1 MSTDYDDALYTD
13 DQLAERLAGD
23 LWRQLWGY
31 TRPYRAWVWGLCLC
45 AVVVAL
51 MDVAFPLITRE
62 VVDDLAQGGLDA
74 DLTPWLWAYGAATVT
89 LAGAVGAFIFL
100 GGRLRTHI
108 SHDIRRDAFNQLQ
121 DLSFAYFDRRPV
133 GWLMARMTSD
143 CERLSNILAWGLL
156 DLAWGATVMSGAL
169 VAMLLMAP
177 NLTVTVVAV
186 VPLLA
191 LASLRFQQRI
201 LSTARD
207 VRRYNAQLT
216 ANFNETVM
224 GVQTTQAFQRE
235 ADNHNRFR
243 QLSDAMYGASV
254 KNLLYGAI
262 YLPVVLTLA
271 SLALGGALALGGL
284 ELFLGT
290 LSAGTVLAFL
300 TYARHFFEPVEQLAH
315 WFAEMQMAQASAERV
330 LSLVNAEP
338 EIRDSEAV
346 RAGDQN
352 AALPPLERIE
362 VRDLAFA
369 YGSGP
374 QVLRDIQLTLRRG
387 TLTALIGPTGGGK
400 STLSALL
407 CRFYEPTGG
416 GIYVNNGQEY
426 RTLPLRAWQERLG
439 VVLQTPHLFSGSIAD
454 NLRFARPEAS
464 DADLW
469 NALEKSQ
476 GAVFVRGLPEGLA
489 FQVGEGGSRLSAGQR
504 QLLSLTRVLLCDAEL
519 VILDEATAT
528 IDSETEVLITQAL
541 KGILADRIAVIVA
554 HRLSTIRH
562 ADQIA
567 VLEGGTIVE
576 LGNHEQLLAQGGRYA
591 ALLAQ
596 GPTIPS

>member
-62 VVDDLAQGGLDA
+62 VVDDLTHGGLGA
-74 DLTPWLWAYGAATVT
+74 DLTPWLWAYGTATVI

-290 LSAGTVLAFL
+290 LTAGTVLAFL

-362 VRDLAFA
+362 IRDLAFA

-416 GIYVNNGQEY
+416 GIYVNGQEY
-426 RTLPLRAWQERLG
+426 RTLPLRVWQERLG
-439 VVLQTPHLFSGSIAD
+439 VVLQTPHLFSGSIGD

-469 NALEKSQ
+469 HALEKSQ
-476 GAVFVRGLPEGLA
+476 GAAFVRGLPEGLA

-528 IDSETEVLITQAL
+528 IDSETEALITQAL
-541 KGILADRIAVIVA
+541 KDILADRIAVIVA

-567 VLEGGTIVE
+567 VLEGSTIVE
-576 LGNHEQLLAQGGRYA
+576 LGNHEQLLAEGGRYA
-591 ALLAQ
+591 TLLAQ

>member
-1 MSTDYDDALYTD
+1 M
-13 DQLAERLAGD
+13 
-23 LWRQLWGY
+23 
-31 TRPYRAWVWGLCLC
+31 
-45 AVVVAL
+45 
-51 MDVAFPLITRE
+51 
-62 VVDDLAQGGLDA
+62 
-74 DLTPWLWAYGAATVT
+74 
-89 LAGAVGAFIFL
+89 
-100 GGRLRTHI
+100 
-108 SHDIRRDAFNQLQ
+108 RRDAFNQLQ

-290 LSAGTVLAFL
+290 LTAGTVLAFL

-362 VRDLAFA
+362 IRDLAFA

-416 GIYVNNGQEY
+416 GIYVNGQEY

-469 NALEKSQ
+469 HALEKSQ
-476 GAVFVRGLPEGLA
+476 GAAFVRGLPEGLA

-528 IDSETEVLITQAL
+528 IDSETEALITQAL
-541 KGILADRIAVIVA
+541 KDILADRIAVIVA

-567 VLEGGTIVE
+567 VLEGSTIVE
-576 LGNHEQLLAQGGRYA
+576 LGNHEQLLAEGGRYA
-591 ALLAQ
+591 TLLAQ

>member
-62 VVDDLAQGGLDA
+62 VVDDLAQGGLGA
-74 DLTPWLWAYGAATVT
+74 DLTPWLWAYGAATVI

-177 NLTVTVVAV
+177 NLTVAVVAV

-191 LASLRFQQRI
+191 LASLRFQRRI

-290 LSAGTVLAFL
+290 LTAGTVLAFL

-362 VRDLAFA
+362 IRDLAFA

-374 QVLRDIQLTLRRG
+374 QVLRHIQLTLRRG

-416 GIYVNNGQEY
+416 GIYVNGQEY

-469 NALEKSQ
+469 HALEKSQ
-476 GAVFVRGLPEGLA
+476 GAAFVRGLPEGLA

-528 IDSETEVLITQAL
+528 IDSETEALITQAL
-541 KGILADRIAVIVA
+541 KDILADRIAVIVA

-567 VLEGGTIVE
+567 VLEGSTIVE
-576 LGNHEQLLAQGGRYA
+576 LGNHEQLLAEGGRYA
-591 ALLAQ
+591 TLLAQ

>member
-1 MSTDYDDALYTD
+1 MSSAYDDALYTD
-13 DQLAERLAGD
+13 DALAERLAGD

-31 TRPYRAWVWGLCLC
+31 TRPYRTWVWGLCAC

-62 VVDDLAQGGLDA
+62 VVDAIGESGAQA
-74 DLTPWLWAYGAATVT
+74 NLTPWFWAYGGATVA
-89 LAGAVGAFIFL
+89 LAGAVGTFIFL

-156 DLAWGATVMSGAL
+156 DLAWGGTVMSGAL
-169 VAMLLMAP
+169 VAMIIMAP
-177 NLTVTVVAV
+177 NLTVTVVAI

-191 LASLRFQQRI
+191 LASLRFQQKI
-201 LSTARD
+201 LTTARD

-235 ADNHNRFR
+235 RDNHRRF
-243 QLSDAMYGASV
+243 QGLSDAMYGASV
-254 KNLLYGAI
+254 KNLIYGAI
-262 YLPVVLTLA
+262 YLPVVLTLS

-284 ELFLGT
+284 ELFLGA

-300 TYARHFFEPVEQLAH
+300 SYARHFFEPVEQLAH

-346 RAGDQN
+346 QAR
-352 AALPPLERIE
+352 PLEVSEPLQCVE

-369 YGSGP
+369 YGTGP

-407 CRFYEPTGG
+407 CRFYEPTRG
-416 GIYVNNGQEY
+416 GIYVDGIEY
-426 RTLPLRAWQERLG
+426 RELPLQAWQARLG
-439 VVLQTPHLFSGSIAD
+439 VVLQHAHVFSGTVAD
-454 NLRFARPEAS
+454 NLRFAKPGASEAE
-464 DADLW
+464 LW
-469 NALEKSQ
+469 AALETSQ
-476 GAVFVRGLPEGLA
+476 GAAFVRALPQGLA
-489 FQVGEGGSRLSAGQR
+489 FEVGEGGNRLSAGQR
-504 QLLSLTRVLLCDAEL
+504 QLLSLTRVLLCNAEL

-528 IDSETEVLITQAL
+528 IDSETEALITQAL
-541 KGILADRIAVIVA
+541 KAVLADRVAVVVA

-567 VLEGGTIVE
+567 VISGGTIAE
-576 LGNHEQLLAQGGRYA
+576 LGTHETLQAQGGIYA
-591 ALLAQ
+591 GLLAQ
-596 GPTIPS
+596 GPTAIV

>member
-62 VVDDLAQGGLDA
+62 VVDDLTQGGLGA
-74 DLTPWLWAYGAATVT
+74 DLTPWLWAYGAATVI

-290 LSAGTVLAFL
+290 LTAGTVLAFL

-362 VRDLAFA
+362 IRDLAFA

-416 GIYVNNGQEY
+416 GIYVNGQEY

-469 NALEKSQ
+469 HALEKSQ
-476 GAVFVRGLPEGLA
+476 GAAFVRGLPEGLA

-528 IDSETEVLITQAL
+528 IDSETEALITQAL
-541 KGILADRIAVIVA
+541 KDILADRIAVIVA

-567 VLEGGTIVE
+567 VLEGSTIVE
-576 LGNHEQLLAQGGRYA
+576 LGNHEQLLAEGGRYA
-591 ALLAQ
+591 TLLAQ

>member
-1 MSTDYDDALYTD
+1 
-13 DQLAERLAGD
+13 
-23 LWRQLWGY
+23 
-31 TRPYRAWVWGLCLC
+31 
-45 AVVVAL
+45 
-51 MDVAFPLITRE
+51 
-62 VVDDLAQGGLDA
+62 
-74 DLTPWLWAYGAATVT
+74 
-89 LAGAVGAFIFL
+89 
-100 GGRLRTHI
+100 
-108 SHDIRRDAFNQLQ
+108 
-121 DLSFAYFDRRPV
+121 
-133 GWLMARMTSD
+133 
-143 CERLSNILAWGLL
+143 
-156 DLAWGATVMSGAL
+156 
-169 VAMLLMAP
+169 
-177 NLTVTVVAV
+177 
-186 VPLLA
+186 
-191 LASLRFQQRI
+191 
-201 LSTARD
+201 
-207 VRRYNAQLT
+207 
-216 ANFNETVM
+216 
-224 GVQTTQAFQRE
+224 
-235 ADNHNRFR
+235 
-243 QLSDAMYGASV
+243 
-254 KNLLYGAI
+254 
-262 YLPVVLTLA
+262 
-271 SLALGGALALGGL
+271 
-284 ELFLGT
+284 
-290 LSAGTVLAFL
+290 VLAFL

-362 VRDLAFA
+362 IRDLAFA

-416 GIYVNNGQEY
+416 GIYVNGQEY

-469 NALEKSQ
+469 HALEKSQ
-476 GAVFVRGLPEGLA
+476 GAAFVRGLPEGLA

-528 IDSETEVLITQAL
+528 IDSETEALITQAL
-541 KGILADRIAVIVA
+541 KDILADRIAVIVA

-567 VLEGGTIVE
+567 VLEGSTIVE
-576 LGNHEQLLAQGGRYA
+576 LGNHEQLLAEGGRYA
-591 ALLAQ
+591 TLLAQ

>member
-1 MSTDYDDALYTD
+1 VSTDYDDALYTD

-62 VVDDLAQGGLDA
+62 VVDDLTQGGLGA
-74 DLTPWLWAYGAATVT
+74 DLTPWLWAYGAATVI

-191 LASLRFQQRI
+191 LASLRFQRRI

-290 LSAGTVLAFL
+290 LTAGTVLAFL

-362 VRDLAFA
+362 IRDLAFA

-374 QVLRDIQLTLRRG
+374 QVLRHIQLTLRRG

-416 GIYVNNGQEY
+416 GIYVNGQEY

-469 NALEKSQ
+469 HALEKSQ
-476 GAVFVRGLPEGLA
+476 GAAFVRGLPEGLA

-528 IDSETEVLITQAL
+528 IDSETEALITQAL
-541 KGILADRIAVIVA
+541 KDILADRIAVIVA

-567 VLEGGTIVE
+567 VLEGSTIVE
-576 LGNHEQLLAQGGRYA
+576 LGNHEQLLAEGGRYA
-591 ALLAQ
+591 TLLAQ